1 MLEPDGRELLLDA
14 LRPPTGYRLD
24 IAVGTTFTLDLQA
37 LLLAPLSFAF
47 FEAATAEGEETA
59 GPDPVALLAALR
71 EASER
76 MHIFCQAGRIA
87 VPRQYRRVMAL
98 LEGTVHGVAAP
109 TSGMIFHPK
118 LWTLRFT
125 TPGDRPCYRLVSLS
139 RNLTFDRCWDTL
151 VRLEGVASD
160 EPVEGAEPLGRFVR
174 ALPSLAVRPIH
185 PHALADIDALA
196 GELARVMWEPP
207 PPFRSVQFH
216 DLGLD
221 DVAHRPFD
229 GRADRILVI
238 SPFLGAGA
246 LRRLAP
252 QATERILVSRP
263 ESLDAVGSSAL
274 AGYAQTFVM
283 APPAEGAEPE
293 GNQTIAAD
301 GDLNGP
307 LPLSG
312 LHAKVYVADAGWD
325 ARVMTGSANA
335 TDAALGGNVE
345 FLVELVGP
353 KSRCGIDAV
362 LRPGK
367 GQTSFRDLLEP
378 YEVQNAEPLEVN
390 ERDQLLRDIRRWA
403 DQLAGE
409 VFRAEVEPMRGN
421 DDTYTVTLRG
431 EASLPIGGSAR
442 ARPLSLKAGA
452 VSMQATAD
460 GTETRFERV
469 SFEAVTSFFVLE
481 LTLTRGGLT
490 ESAAFVIDAEL
501 IGAPS
506 DRLSRLLTVEL
517 GTRRSVLRYLLLLL
531 ALGGANTDALLDGTT
546 ARGHGDGASD
556 GAGYLGIPLFESL
569 VRTLATEP
577 QRLDAIDR
585 LILDLERTAEGREL
599 LPDDF
604 LGLWQAFRAAR
615 AEVRQ

>member
-1 MLEPDGRELLLDA
+1 
-14 LRPPTGYRLD
+14 
-24 IAVGTTFTLDLQA
+24 
-37 LLLAPLSFAF
+37 
-47 FEAATAEGEETA
+47 
-59 GPDPVALLAALR
+59 
-71 EASER
+71 
-76 MHIFCQAGRIA
+76 
-87 VPRQYRRVMAL
+87 MAL
-98 LEGTVHGVAAP
+98 LEGAVHGVAAP
-109 TSGMIFHPK
+109 TPGMIFHPK
-118 LWTLRFT
+118 LWALRFT
-125 TPGDRPCYRLVSLS
+125 SPADRTCYRLICLS

-160 EPVEGAEPLGRFVR
+160 QSIEGSESLRRFVS
-174 ALPSLAVRPIH
+174 ALPRLAVRPLH
-185 PHALADIDALA
+185 PHARADIDALA
-196 GELARVMWEPP
+196 GELATVAWEPP
-207 PPFRSVQFH
+207 PPFRSVRFH
-216 DLGLD
+216 ALGLD
-221 DVAHRPFD
+221 DAGDRPFD

-238 SPFLGAGA
+238 SPFLGPGA
-246 LRRLAP
+246 LTRLAP
-252 QATERILVSRP
+252 KAAERILVSRP
-263 ESLDAVGSSAL
+263 ESLNALGSTAL
-274 AGYAQTFVM
+274 AGYEKTFVM

-293 GNQTIAAD
+293 GDEATGAGGD
-301 GDLNGP
+301 GNGS

-312 LHAKVYVADAGWD
+312 LHAKIYVTDTGWD
-325 ARVMTGSANA
+325 ARVITGSANA
-335 TDAALGGNVE
+335 TDAALSGNVE
-345 FLVELVGP
+345 FLVELAGP
-353 KSRCGIDAV
+353 KSKCGVDAI

-378 YEVQNAEPLEVN
+378 YEVQNAEPLDAS
-390 ERDQLLRDIRRWA
+390 ERDQLVRDIERWA
-403 DQLAGE
+403 DQLAAE
-409 VFRAEVEPMRGN
+409 VFRAEVEPVN
-421 DDTYTVTLRG
+421 DEETYTVTLRG
-431 EASLPIGGSAR
+431 EASLPPGGSAR

-452 VSMQATAD
+452 VPMQATAD
-460 GTETRFERV
+460 GTETQFERV